1 MQFVRPQPIL
11 STSSSN
17 SMNANYPKII
27 RLGAGLSLIAALLAF
42 FVRAAEGQTP
52 TPQRLSLGD
61 AARLAAAQTA
71 AVQSA
76 AARVQQAQA
85 RVTQSRSAL
94 LPQLSAGPNWTSH
107 TVNSASFGFN
117 FPTAPG
123 QAPLLD
129 PNGQIIG
136 PVKLWDFRG
145 EASQSLI
152 DLGARGRVRAA
163 RAGVDAA
170 SADVAIAAEQAATV
184 AASAYIRELRSE
196 TTLQARTAD
205 STLAAD
211 LLGIARDQLT
221 AGVGVALDVTRAQA
235 QVASARAQLIAARND
250 RDRSQLDLRRAL
262 NLPLDTPVELT
273 DSLNSVTPADVANEQ
288 AAIDIAVRT
297 RPDIRAADA
306 QLAAAEQ
313 QLAAIRAT
321 RLPTIGLFGNDGAN
335 GLGFNHLLNTYTYGV
350 QVSWPAFE
358 GGRRE
363 GQQQEQEAVARDI
376 DIRRRDLRQQVAV
389 DVRGAML
396 DIASAREQV
405 DAARERQRLA
415 ELEVEQARERF
426 RAGVAG
432 NADVIT
438 ALGGLNAARTG
449 LIDALAAYQTAR
461 IALARA
467 EGTVSQ
473 LR

>member
-1 MQFVRPQPIL
+1 
-11 STSSSN
+11 
-17 SMNANYPKII
+17 MNANYPKII

-42 FVRAAEGQTP
+42 FVRVAEAQVA

-61 AARLAAAQTA
+61 AARLAAAQAA

-76 AARVQQAQA
+76 ATRVQEAQA

-94 LPQLSAGPNWTSH
+94 LPQLSAVPNWSSH
-107 TVNSASFGFN
+107 TVNSASFGFD
-117 FPTAPG
+117 FPAPPG
-123 QAPLLD
+123 QPPLLD

-136 PVKLWDFRG
+136 PVKFWDFRG
-145 EASQSLI
+145 EASQSLL
-152 DLGARGRVRAA
+152 DLGATGRVRAA
-163 RAGVDAA
+163 RAGVVAA
-170 SADVAIAAEQAATV
+170 SADVAIAAEQAATI
-184 AASAYIRELRSE
+184 AATAYLRVLRGES
-196 TTLQARTAD
+196 TLEARVAD

-235 QVASARAQLIAARND
+235 QLANARTQLIVARND
-250 RDRSQLDLRRAL
+250 RDRSRLDLRRAL
-262 NLPLDTPVELT
+262 NLALDTPVELT
-273 DSLNSVTPADVANEQ
+273 DSLNSVAPRDTSNEQ
-288 AAIDIAVRT
+288 AAIDVAVRT

-306 QLAAAEQ
+306 QLFAAEQ

-335 GLGFNHLLNTYTYGV
+335 GLGFNRLLNTYTYGV
-350 QVSWPAFE
+350 QVTWPAFE
-358 GGRRE
+358 GGRRG

-389 DVRGAML
+389 DVRSAML

-438 ALGGLNAARTG
+438 ALSGLNAARTA

-461 IALARA
+461 VSLARA

>member
-1 MQFVRPQPIL
+1 
-11 STSSSN
+11 
-17 SMNANYPKII
+17 MNANYPKII

-42 FVRAAEGQTP
+42 FVRVSEAQTP

-71 AVQSA
+71 AVQGA
-76 AARVQQAQA
+76 AARVQQAQG
-85 RVTQSRSAL
+85 RVTQTRSAL
-94 LPQLSAGPNWTSH
+94 LPQIEAVPNWSTR

-117 FPTAPG
+117 FPTTPG
-123 QAPLLD
+123 QPPLLD

-136 PVKLWDFRG
+136 PVKLYDLRG
-145 EASQSLI
+145 QASQSLF
-152 DLGARGRVRAA
+152 DPGALGRVRAA
-163 RAGVDAA
+163 RAGVAAA
-170 SADVAIAAEQAATV
+170 SSDVAVAAEQAATN
-184 AASAYIRELRSE
+184 AAVTYIRELRSE
-196 TTLQARTAD
+196 TTLQARSAD

-211 LLGIARDQLT
+211 LLSIARSQLT
-221 AGVGVALDVTRAQA
+221 AGVGVALDVTRAQSQLA
-235 QVASARAQLIAARND
+235 NARAQLIAARND

-262 NLPLDTPVELT
+262 NLPLDTPIQLT
-273 DSLNSVTPADVANEQ
+273 DSLNSVTPVEAINEQ
-288 AAIDIAVRT
+288 AAIDVAVRT

-313 QLAAIRAT
+313 QLSAIRAT
-321 RLPTIGLFGNDGAN
+321 RLPTIGVFGNDGAN
-335 GLGFNHLLNTYTYGV
+335 GIGLNHLLNTYSYGV
-350 QVSWPAFE
+350 QVTWPAFE

-363 GQQQEQEAVARDI
+363 GQQQEQEAVAREI

-389 DVRGAML
+389 DVRGAVL

-415 ELEVEQARERF
+415 ELELEQARERF